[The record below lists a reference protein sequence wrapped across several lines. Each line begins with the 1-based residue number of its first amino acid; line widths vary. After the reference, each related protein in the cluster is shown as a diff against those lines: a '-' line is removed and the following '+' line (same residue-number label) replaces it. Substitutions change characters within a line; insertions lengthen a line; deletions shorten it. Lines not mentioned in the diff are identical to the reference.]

1 MIYDPTRMANWEIS
15 RAAEENMPT
24 PLEWA
29 DRLELANEEIIPIGR
44 LAKLN
49 VLRIMKRLSDRP
61 DGKYVDIVGITP
73 TPLGEGKTTT
83 ALGLIQG
90 LSSIGKRAG
99 GCLRQASGGPTM
111 NMKDTAAGA
120 GNALLIPM
128 EELSMGLTGDIN
140 DVTNAHNLAMVAVTA
155 RLQHERN
162 YGNDEL
168 LRRSGMPR
176 LNIDATRV
184 QLRWAMDFCAQ
195 SLRNIVIGIGSRLDG
210 FEMNSGFNISAS
222 SELMAIL
229 SIARDLAD
237 LRKRISEITVA
248 FDKQGKPV
256 TTADLEV
263 DGAMCAW
270 MRNAINP
277 TLCCTADYQPCLVH
291 TGPFANIAIGQSSI
305 IGDRLGLKLFDY
317 HVTESGFGSEIGFEK
332 FWNVKCRASG
342 LKPDA
347 CVLTATIRALK
358 LHGGGQP
365 VIPGSNLP
373 DEYTRQ
379 DLGLVEQGLPNLLHH
394 ISIIRKSGVSPVV
407 CLNLFR
413 SDTEEEI
420 KLVRQAVENCGT
432 RFAASDHW
440 ARGGEGAAPLAE
452 AVVEATQEENDF
464 DFLYPGSMK
473 LTRRVELIATKIY
486 GAESVSWTPEA
497 RSKAVRLESDERF
510 DDFATMMV
518 KTPLSLTHDPARKG
532 VPKNWV
538 LPIRDILVY
547 TGARFL
553 CPCAGDIK
561 LMPGTSSNPAYRRV
575 DVDVENAQVTG
586 LT

>member
-1 MIYDPTRMANWEIS
+1 MTYDSTRMANWEIS
-15 RAAEENMPT
+15 RAAEENMPA

-29 DRLELANEEIIPIGR
+29 DRLGLAGEEVIPIGR

-49 VLRIMKRLSDRP
+49 FGRIMERLGDAP
-61 DGKYVDIVGITP
+61 DGKYVNVTGMTP

-90 LSSIGKRAG
+90 LSCTGRNAG

-111 NMKDTAAGA
+111 NMKGTSAGA

-140 DVTNAHNLAMVAVTA
+140 DITNAHNLAMVALTA

-162 YGNDEL
+162 YEDEEL
-168 LRRSGMPR
+168 LRRSGMRR
-176 LNIDATRV
+176 LDIDATRV
-184 QLRWAMDFCAQ
+184 QLRWVMDFCAQ
-195 SLRNIVIGIGSRLDG
+195 SLRSLVIGMGSRVDG
-210 FEMNSGFNISAS
+210 FMMNSGFNISAS

-229 SIARDLAD
+229 SMAGDLAD
-237 LRKRISEITVA
+237 LRKRIGEITIA
-248 FDKQGKPV
+248 FDRHGTPV

-270 MRNAINP
+270 MRNAVNP
-277 TLCCTADYQPCLVH
+277 TLCCTADYRPCLVH

-342 LKPDA
+342 LTPDA
-347 CVLTATIRALK
+347 CVLTVTIRALK
-358 LHGGGQP
+358 LHGGGP
-365 VIPGSNLP
+365 PIIPGSNLP
-373 DEYTRQ
+373 DEYTGEELR
-379 DLGLVEQGLPNLLHH
+379 LVEEGLPNLLHH
-394 ISIIRKSGVSPVV
+394 ISIVRRSGVSPVV
-407 CLNLFR
+407 CLNRFHGD
-413 SDTEEEI
+413 SAEEI
-420 KLVRQAVENCGT
+420 KLVRRAVEGIGA

-440 ARGGEGAAPLAE
+440 ARGGEGASQLAE
-452 AVVEATQEENDF
+452 AVVEAAEEANDF
-464 DFLYPGSMK
+464 DFLYPRSLK
-473 LTRRVELIATKIY
+473 LTERVELIATQIY
-486 GAESVSWTPEA
+486 GAAGVRWTPAA
-497 RSKAVRLESDERF
+497 RAKAKRLESDERF

-518 KTPLSLTHDPARKG
+518 KTPLSLSHDPARKC
-532 VPKNWV
+532 VPENWV

-575 DVDVENAQVTG
+575 DVDVKSARVTG
-586 LT
+586 LS